1 MHIHWV
7 LYGKIRGLYGG
18 TMLAVG
24 STVYVKQEK
33 AFMRTSE
40 ATQKKHPNEKSKLME
55 NVNDFL
61 PQYMNRDQNNL
72 CSGFSN

>member
-1 MHIHWV
+1 
-7 LYGKIRGLYGG
+7 
-18 TMLAVG
+18 MLAVG

-61 PQYMNRDQNNL
+61 PQYMNRDRIICAVDFQISEFTQQNVR
-72 CSGFSN
+72 